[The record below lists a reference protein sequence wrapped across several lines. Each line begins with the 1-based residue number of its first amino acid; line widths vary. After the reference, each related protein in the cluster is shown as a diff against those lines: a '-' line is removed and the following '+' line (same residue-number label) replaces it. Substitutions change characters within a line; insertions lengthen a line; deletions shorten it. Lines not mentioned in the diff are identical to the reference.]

1 MAKLNNNVDLEA
13 LKADIEALKNAQNE
27 EEVNQI
33 KAKYADA
40 VNEMN
45 EAKAKSTTKKA
56 PVKVDPTKVTPKK
69 TTPKKTPKKTL
80 KTEVVEDNTEAK
92 GRQYNGKYEVYQD
105 VDGYC
110 YRLKASNG
118 EVLVVSETYTTRDG
132 VIKAIEAVKKNIETG
147 KVTVFVDKR
156 GKFQFKLTSKNYR
169 VLVLSANYSTEK
181 GATRA
186 SESFK
191 KFALKADVVDVE
203 LSAQDANT
211 STPIEIVVD
220 EKQGGKF
227 TVEKFNKEYSWDL
240 KASNGQILCQAEGYT
255 SKKGC
260 LDSIETFKKNVETGT
275 FKCIKDKNNRYFF
288 KLYSSAGRVSAIG
301 ESYPTKDSAESA
313 ANSVVNFYK
322 SAEIVELKEEI
333 KVEPSLDQE

>member
-1 MAKLNNNVDLEA
+1 MAKLNHNVDVEE
-13 LKADIEALKNAQNE
+13 LKADIEALKNAQSE

-45 EAKAKSTTKKA
+45 EVKSNSATKKTPVKVNIPKTTTKKTTTKKA
-56 PVKVDPTKVTPKK
+56 
-69 TTPKKTPKKTL
+69 
-80 KTEVVEDNTEAK
+80 EVVDDSAESK
-92 GRQYNGKYEVYQD
+92 GRQYNGKYEIYQD

-118 EVLVVSETYTTRDG
+118 EILVVSETYTTRDG
-132 VIKAIEAVKKNIETG
+132 VIKAIENVKKNVETG

-191 KFALKADVVDVE
+191 KFALKAEVVDVE
-203 LSAQDANT
+203 LSAADANT

-227 TVEKFNKEYSWDL
+227 TVEKFNNEYSWDL

-260 LDSIETFKKNVETGT
+260 LDSIETFKKNVESGT

-301 ESYPTKDSAESA
+301 ESYPTRDSAVSA

-322 SAEIVELKEEI
+322 SAEIVELKGEI
-333 KVEPSLDQE
+333 KVEPSLEQE